1 MARATETGPVDGS
14 ERTAF
19 ARGAHQ
25 ARYAPSP
32 GPTTP
37 TPSSGVVA
45 TMRAMAAYGPSTYG
59 DQIADFYDEFVS
71 LVFPSSTTE
80 QAVAFLAELAGDGPA
95 LELGIGTGR
104 IALPLAERGVAVTGV
119 DASEA
124 MVARLRRRP
133 GGSAIPVMLGDFAD
147 LAVDGRF
154 RVVYVVFTTFF
165 ALLTQE
171 AQVRC
176 FRRVAEHLTDDGV
189 FVIEAFVPDPTLY
202 TRGQRVAA
210 RHIEPGRL
218 LLDVGRHDPVTQR
231 VSAQQVIIEP
241 TGIRMLP
248 VELRYAWP
256 SELDLMAELAGLRL
270 RERFANWQR
279 EPFGAAS
286 AGHVSVY
293 GRP

>member
-1 MARATETGPVDGS
+1 MAGYE
-14 ERTAF
+14 
-19 ARGAHQ
+19 
-25 ARYAPSP
+25 
-32 GPTTP
+32 
-37 TPSSGVVA
+37 
-45 TMRAMAAYGPSTYG
+45 PSTYG
-59 DQIADFYDEFVS
+59 DQIADFYDEFVGM
-71 LVFPSSTTE
+71 VFPTATTE
-80 QAVAFLAELAGDGPA
+80 HAVAFLAQLADGGPA
-95 LELGIGTGR
+95 LELGVGTGR
-104 IALPLAERGVAVTGV
+104 LALPLAERGVSVTGL

-124 MVARLRRRP
+124 MLARLRKRP
-133 GGSAIPVMLGDFAD
+133 GATAIQVVLGDFAE

-154 RVVYVVFTTFF
+154 RVVYVAFNTFF

-202 TRGQRVAA
+202 TRGQRVSA

-231 VSAQQVIIEP
+231 VSAQQVVIEP

-270 RERFANWQR
+270 RERFGNWQR

-286 AGHVSVY
+286 ASHISVY